1 MQLRYTRMEPQAQ
14 AGTRK
19 KSVSKRTKR
28 VDLRVDL
35 PGADVLDTDGT
46 HELNSK

>member
-1 MQLRYTRMEPQAQ
+1 
-14 AGTRK
+14 
-19 KSVSKRTKR
+19 